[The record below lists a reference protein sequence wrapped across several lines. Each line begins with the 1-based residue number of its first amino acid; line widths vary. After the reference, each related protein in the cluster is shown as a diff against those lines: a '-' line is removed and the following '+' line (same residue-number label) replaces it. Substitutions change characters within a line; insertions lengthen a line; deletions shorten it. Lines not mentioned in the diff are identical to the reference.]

1 MTKDQIEFTAD
12 LLRQEISENFTW
24 GVERTLHLND
34 LEKDIMYS
42 RNSLCKDPGWG
53 KKFGVL
59 EEQKGPSD

>member
-1 MTKDQIEFTAD
+1 M
-12 LLRQEISENFTW
+12 S
-24 GVERTLHLND
+24 VERTLHLND